1 MTCKRLHP
9 AHPAPISTDH
19 DPPPSSSTLFRLFQ
33 PRSSFH
39 HVGLETAYI
48 VSARSVRI
56 PSVLSCALEYIIVLF
71 PWERERIPGRERG
84 ARERE
89 GEAEKT
95 QEGGRERERESEA
108 RPSWL
113 SLAHL
118 LDAIQSMRGLDLVPP
133 PQTAHIYTPRDIY
146 RGALHRRDKDTNST
160 VPSAQVHDPFRRPLR
175 PPCDSSPSSLT
186 PFSAFCR

>member
-9 AHPAPISTDH
+9 ARPATISHSH
-19 DPPPSSSTLFRLFQ
+19 DPTPSSSVLFRLLQ

-39 HVGLETAYI
+39 HVDLETAYI

-56 PSVLSCALEYIIVLF
+56 PSVLSRALEYIIVLF
-71 PWERERIPGRERG
+71 P
-84 ARERE
+84 
-89 GEAEKT
+89 
-95 QEGGRERERESEA
+95 RERERTRGSERGTGAGEIKEKEKERERARARARESAA
-108 RPSWL
+108 RPGWL

-146 RGALHRRDKDTNST
+146 RGALHRRDKDTNSLNR
-160 VPSAQVHDPFRRPLR
+160 SKCA
-175 PPCDSSPSSLT
+175 SS
-186 PFSAFCR
+186 

>member
-1 MTCKRLHP
+1 M
-9 AHPAPISTDH
+9 
-19 DPPPSSSTLFRLFQ
+19 
-33 PRSSFH
+33 
-39 HVGLETAYI
+39 
-48 VSARSVRI
+48 
-56 PSVLSCALEYIIVLF
+56 
-71 PWERERIPGRERG
+71 G
-84 ARERE
+84 ARENTGREKEAHERE
-89 GEAEKT
+89 GK
-95 QEGGRERERESEA
+95 GGEERKPKRERESTA

-160 VPSAQVHDPFRRPLR
+160 VPSAQVHDPLRRPLR

-186 PFSAFCR
+186 PFSAFCRWMPFGATLSPRARKESLVGSRFRRLLSAPCIEMCLPDKCRIAFATM

>member
-1 MTCKRLHP
+1 M
-9 AHPAPISTDH
+9 
-19 DPPPSSSTLFRLFQ
+19 
-33 PRSSFH
+33 
-39 HVGLETAYI
+39 GLETAYI

-71 PWERERIPGRERG
+71 PWERESIYTGGEKE
-84 ARERE
+84 AREGGGGG
-89 GEAEKT
+89 GERK
-95 QEGGRERERESEA
+95 RKSERSGA

-160 VPSAQVHDPFRRPLR
+160 VPSAQVHDPLCRPPLR

-186 PFSAFCR
+186 PFSAFCRWTPFGAPLSPRAR

>member
-9 AHPAPISTDH
+9 ARPAA
-19 DPPPSSSTLFRLFQ
+19 PPPIITSHGPLPCSSALFRLLQ

-56 PSVLSCALEYIIVLF
+56 PSVFSRALEYIIVLF
-71 PWERERIPGRERG
+71 PWERERIRREQRERKRG
-84 ARERE
+84 GEERQNDKDRKREYE
-89 GEAEKT
+89 SET
-95 QEGGRERERESEA
+95 RERERESEA
-108 RPSWL
+108 RPGWL

-133 PQTAHIYTPRDIY
+133 PQTARTYTPRDIY

-160 VPSAQVHDPFRRPLR
+160 APSAQVHDPLRRPRR
-175 PPCDSSPSSLT
+175 PSRSSS
-186 PFSAFCR
+186 